1 MSLITRQGK
10 GSKLTIQEMDNN
22 LRYLN
27 GNLISKDV
35 IDSYLIDNDT
45 EIYKG
50 FLYETYD
57 EPTKTVTLKYNINQT
72 DFEDIIGEF
81 GYSYLLTGN
90 VAYNYEGVYDNRQI
104 NLRLVSNLDYVLGDK
119 TFVIGN
125 GFNNIVR
132 SIVLQSDGKILVGGN
147 FSSYNGVSSNTIIRL
162 NSDGSVDETF
172 DIGFGFNNTVFSI
185 VLQSDGKILVGG
197 AFDSYNGET
206 ANRIIRLNAN
216 GSVDE
221 TFDIGIGSNGSV
233 RSIILQSDAKIL
245 VGGAFDSYNGETANR
260 IIRLNTNGSR
270 DETFDIGNGFNGS
283 VQSIALQSDGKIL
296 VGGVFTSYNGET
308 SNTIIRLNANGSVDE
323 TFDIGFGFN
332 GNVFSIVLQSDG
344 KILFGGAFDSYNGET
359 ANRIIRLNAN
369 GSVDETF
376 DIGNG
381 FNGIVFSIVL
391 QSDGKILVGG
401 EFSSYNGETSNR
413 IIRLNA
419 NGSVDE
425 TFDIG
430 SGFNSNVFS
439 IVLQSD
445 GKILVGG
452 GFTSYN
458 GETSNRIIRLN
469 SDGSNDT
476 LGEVKF
482 LSNTNLPNANLS
494 VDEENSSLNL
504 ILPFE
509 VDRVLLDFRLIKAY
523 GSYTDSNGQ
532 SS

>member
-1 MSLITRQGK
+1 MSLVTRQGK
-10 GSKLTIQEMDNN
+10 GSKLTIQEMDGN

-104 NLRLVSNLDYVLGDK
+104 NLRLVS
-119 TFVIGN
+119 
-125 GFNNIVR
+125 
-132 SIVLQSDGKILVGGN
+132 
-147 FSSYNGVSSNTIIRL
+147 L
-162 NSDGSVDETF
+162 NSDGSIDETF
-172 DIGFGFNNTVFSI
+172 DIGFGFN
-185 VLQSDGKILVGG
+185 
-197 AFDSYNGET
+197 GE
-206 ANRIIRLNAN
+206 
-216 GSVDE
+216 
-221 TFDIGIGSNGSV
+221 
-233 RSIILQSDAKIL
+233 
-245 VGGAFDSYNGETANR
+245 
-260 IIRLNTNGSR
+260 
-270 DETFDIGNGFNGS
+270 

-296 VGGVFTSYNGET
+296 VGGVFSSYNGV
-308 SNTIIRLNANGSVDE
+308 SVNSIIRLNSDGSIDE
-323 TFDIGFGFN
+323 TFDIGSGFTSF
-332 GNVFSIVLQSDG
+332 VQSIVLQ
-344 KILFGGAFDSYNGET
+344 A
-359 ANRIIRLNAN
+359 
-369 GSVDETF
+369 
-376 DIGNG
+376 
-381 FNGIVFSIVL
+381 
-391 QSDGKILVGG
+391 DGKILVGG
-401 EFSSYNGETSNR
+401 GFVSYNGQSSSR

-430 SGFNSNVFS
+430 SGFGNIVFS
-439 IVLQSD
+439 IALQSD

-452 GFTSYN
+452 AFTSYN

-469 SDGSNDT
+469 SDGSIDETFDIGNGFNSFVQSIALQSDGKILVGGVFSSYNGVSVNSIIRLNSDGSRDETFDIGNGFDSIVQSIVLQSDGKILVGGWFSSYNGDSSRRIIRLNTDGSIDETFDIGNGFNNTVFSIALQSDGKILVGGNFSSYNGDSSNRIIRLNTDGSNDT

-482 LSNTNLPNANLS
+482 LSTTNLPNANLS

-509 VDRVLLDFRLIKAY
+509 VDRILLDFRLIKAY